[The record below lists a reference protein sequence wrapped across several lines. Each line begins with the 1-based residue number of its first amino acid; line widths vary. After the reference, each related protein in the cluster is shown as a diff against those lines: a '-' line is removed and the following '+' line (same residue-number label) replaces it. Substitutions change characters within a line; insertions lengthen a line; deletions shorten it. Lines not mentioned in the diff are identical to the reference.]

1 MSIHVKRF
9 VDRLRGFESRNAKD
23 FSMSITDAKDLHAD
37 ITRILNELQECKEAI
52 EMRNRNDDI
61 IEVQVIGGS
70 FRSGD
75 K

>member
-1 MSIHVKRF
+1 VSIHIKRF

-37 ITRILNELQECKEAI
+37 ITRILNELQECKESIA
-52 EMRNRNDDI
+52 NKNKQD
-61 IEVQVIGGS
+61 EVLEVKIVGGG
-70 FRSGD
+70 FKTD

>member
-1 MSIHVKRF
+1 MSIHIKRF

-37 ITRILNELQECKEAI
+37 ITRILNELQECKESIA
-52 EMRNRNDDI
+52 NKNKQD
-61 IEVQVIGGS
+61 EVLEVKIVGGG
-70 FRSGD
+70 FKTD